1 MAVLFSQ
8 FYAQQSFMGFTS
20 DEELENAIETCK
32 ERVQSLAA
40 DSEER
45 KHLVK
50 KLVQL
55 RLKRHEQ
62 RVSHENGDNKIDLR
76 MDELPSAV

>member
-1 MAVLFSQ
+1 
-8 FYAQQSFMGFTS
+8 MGFTT

-32 ERVQSLAA
+32 ERIKSLKIN
-40 DSEER
+40 SEER
-45 KHLVK
+45 QQLVK

-62 RVSHENGDNKIDLR
+62 KVILF
-76 MDELPSAV
+76 A

>member
-1 MAVLFSQ
+1 
-8 FYAQQSFMGFTS
+8 MGFTS

-32 ERVQSLAA
+32 ERIKSLAA

-45 KHLVK
+45 KHLVR

-62 RVSHENGDNKIDLR
+62 KVRLV
-76 MDELPSAV
+76 

>member
-1 MAVLFSQ
+1 
-8 FYAQQSFMGFTS
+8 MGFTT

-32 ERVQSLAA
+32 ERIKSLKIN
-40 DSEER
+40 SEER
-45 KHLVK
+45 KQLVK

-62 RVSHENGDNKIDLR
+62 KVSLFASLFTG
-76 MDELPSAV
+76 V

>member
-1 MAVLFSQ
+1 
-8 FYAQQSFMGFTS
+8 MGFTN

-32 ERVQSLAA
+32 ERIKSLPP

-45 KHLVK
+45 KHLVI

-55 RLKRHEQ
+55 RLKKHELK
-62 RVSHENGDNKIDLR
+62 VCLR
-76 MDELPSAV
+76 LRLLFYML